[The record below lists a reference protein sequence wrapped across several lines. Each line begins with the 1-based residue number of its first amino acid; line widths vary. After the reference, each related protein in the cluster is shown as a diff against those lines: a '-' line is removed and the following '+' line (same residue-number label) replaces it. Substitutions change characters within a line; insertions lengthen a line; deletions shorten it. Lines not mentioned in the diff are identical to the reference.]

1 MKYFPRKV
9 LLAVLVGLEL
19 LLTTK
24 ANLVIT
30 ISENTV
36 SGNVDMIDTSFLNTA
51 GSTPL
56 GTSSTLLRLVDN
68 DRIIGGGA
76 PGSGSGT
83 VYEAATTAVPPLTS
97 SPGSFFFSLY

>member
-56 GTSSTLLRLVDN
+56 GTSSTVDN

-83 VYEAATTAVPPLTS
+83 VYEAATTA
-97 SPGSFFFSLY
+97 